1 MHSLPYK
8 VSWDL
13 ALVSLL
19 ALASAQSA
27 LLLIALAAASSN
39 YEYCWAAADL
49 QGGLGHTYYE
59 SRWQSV
65 IVTYCRYSFP
75 GLSWNSLCGKF
86 MIFTTDAAISRRVF
100 SYNDPETLLMAVHP
114 SGKNILGES
123 NLAFMHGPPHKAIRK
138 SFLSLFTRKALA
150 TYVELQDGIIREH
163 LKEWQRVE
171 GEREIRLFVRSV
183 M

>member
-1 MHSLPYK
+1 MP
-8 VSWDL
+8 
-13 ALVSLL
+13 
-19 ALASAQSA
+19 
-27 LLLIALAAASSN
+27 
-39 YEYCWAAADL
+39 
-49 QGGLGHTYYE
+49 G
-59 SRWQSV
+59 
-65 IVTYCRYSFP
+65 RYSFP

-100 SYNDPETLLMAVHP
+100 SFNDPETLLMAVHP

-171 GEREIRLFVRSV
+171 GEREIRLFVRSAMQTLAFSMQCFFV
-183 M
+183 QSGFCTLPYCSLLC

>member
-1 MHSLPYK
+1 MCMH
-8 VSWDL
+8 
-13 ALVSLL
+13 
-19 ALASAQSA
+19 
-27 LLLIALAAASSN
+27 
-39 YEYCWAAADL
+39 
-49 QGGLGHTYYE
+49 
-59 SRWQSV
+59 
-65 IVTYCRYSFP
+65 CRYSFP

-163 LKEWQRVE
+163 LRDWQQIE

-183 M
+183 MCHSRQEALTSYTGARQLQLGM